1 MFFIINLILSLF
13 RIRVCL
19 YKSEMDRIDE
29 LSRNAGL
36 LAALESLNQSL
47 RLNRNT
53 VLVPISTGERNNFEE
68 ISSCLKRNADDKENI
83 AISDLISR

>member
-1 MFFIINLILSLF
+1 
-13 RIRVCL
+13 
-19 YKSEMDRIDE
+19 MDRIDE

-53 VLVPISTGERNNFEE
+53 VLVPISTGESNNFEE